1 MLKRVSIEL
10 WFVRSTKSIRNY
22 ELRITCKRLIEVCA
36 EHKNKRHYV
45 PRRKPACA
53 KVSEEKRRTV

>member
-1 MLKRVSIEL
+1 MKE
-10 WFVRSTKSIRNY
+10 WRNVEAWY
-22 ELRITCKRLIEVCA
+22 RLIVGLYGA
-36 EHKNKRHYV
+36 QNKRHYV